1 MGDGAVL
8 VAAWDVLVVVSI
20 VAGALALRRRAQ
32 RRRRTAGRPPL
43 SLWQEL
49 RWLAVLVGPWL
60 LLLALGAYAINRHCY
75 EDDLLIAE
83 LASGATA
90 DEYCSAMLHDEF
102 PGTLVAVSSVLGVV
116 AALWTGIVLV
126 ARARERR
133 ATAAARPAR

>member
-1 MGDGAVL
+1 VGDGAVL
-8 VAAWDVLVVVSI
+8 VAAWDVLVVVGI

-32 RRRRTAGRPPL
+32 RRRRTTGRPPM

-60 LLLALGAYAINRHCY
+60 VLLAVGAYAITRHCY
-75 EDDLLIAE
+75 EDDLLTAE
-83 LASGATA
+83 LAGGVTA
-90 DEYCSAMLHDEF
+90 DEYCSAILRDEF

-133 ATAAARPAR
+133 ATAAA